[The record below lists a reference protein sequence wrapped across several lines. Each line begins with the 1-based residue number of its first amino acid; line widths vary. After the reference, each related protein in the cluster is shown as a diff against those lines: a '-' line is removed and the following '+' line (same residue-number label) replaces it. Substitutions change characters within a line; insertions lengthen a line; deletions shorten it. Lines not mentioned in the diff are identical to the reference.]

1 MYEGIFEAS
10 QSALVAGAAADAA
23 AAAEE
28 PAAGGGG
35 AGSTQPK
42 TAPERS
48 APATRAT
55 TKGRGVAELMALTG
69 AVRAVLRAARGGI
82 DLVRTEDALGAAG
95 RRGGAY
101 AARFISVPL
110 QSNGCDS
117 LL

>member
-1 MYEGIFEAS
+1 MVPSHTSVSDSGHQTALELDTLGWG
-10 QSALVAGAAADAA
+10 SA
-23 AAAEE
+23 
-28 PAAGGGG
+28 
-35 AGSTQPK
+35 PK

-69 AVRAVLRAARGGI
+69 AARAVLRAARGGI
-82 DLVRTEDALGAAG
+82 DLVRTEDALHAAG

-101 AARFISVPL
+101 AARFTFVPL